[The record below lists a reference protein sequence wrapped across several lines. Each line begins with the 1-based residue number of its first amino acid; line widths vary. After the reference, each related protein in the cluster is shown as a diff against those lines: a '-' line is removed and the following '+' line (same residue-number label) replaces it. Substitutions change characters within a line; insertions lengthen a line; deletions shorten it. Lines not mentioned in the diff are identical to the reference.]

1 MPPAAPASAVVA
13 APLVLLF
20 GDDDFAVKQKAKEL
34 FQKWCA
40 EVGGMDHETIDAGA
54 GNAGEAGKALGKLRE
69 ALQTLP
75 FFGGGKVVWF
85 KDCNFFGTDRTSDSR
100 DVTAGVAQ
108 LAEDLKAFDWRN
120 VRLLISAGAV
130 DKRRTFYKT
139 LDKLGRVE
147 IFAGLSFDDK
157 EWMGKAENLALR
169 QLRGL
174 QKEIADDALAALLET
189 VGPNTRHLAAEVE
202 KVALYVGARGAITLG
217 DVTAIVTRSKHAR
230 AFALGEALGDRKLA
244 VALHVLDEELWEM
257 KSDKQKS
264 TIGFLYQLISKV
276 RSLLIAKELLAAGIL
291 RPAANFNAFKVQ
303 FSNLP
308 ADLFSGDRKLEVKE
322 FPLFRGTQQAANYTA
337 AELVRAM
344 DLLLE
349 CNLKLVSTSVAE
361 DLLLQQV
368 ITRICSGARPAAGAA
383 RGASGPAGGR
393 ESAAPR
399 RW

>member
-1 MPPAAPASAVVA
+1 MPPAAPPA
-13 APLVLLF
+13 APLVLFF

-54 GNAGEAGKALGKLRE
+54 GNAGEASKALAKLRE

-108 LAEDLKAFDWRN
+108 LAEDLKTFDWSN

-130 DKRRTFYKT
+130 DKRRTFYKN
-139 LDKLGRVE
+139 LDKLGHVE
-147 IFAGLSFDDK
+147 IFAGLSFEDK
-157 EWMGKAENLALR
+157 EWVAKAENLALR

-174 QKEIADDALAALLET
+174 QKEIADDALAALVET
-189 VGPNTRHLAAEVE
+189 VGPNTRQLATEVE
-202 KVALYVGARGAITLG
+202 KVALYVGARGAISLG
-217 DVTAIVTRSKHAR
+217 DVTTIVTRNKHAR

-244 VALHVLDEELWEM
+244 LALRVLDEELWEM

-264 TIGFLYQLISKV
+264 TIGFLYGLISKV
-276 RSLLIAKELLAAGIL
+276 RAMLIAKELLAAGIL
-291 RPAANFNAFKVQ
+291 RPAANYNAFKAQ
-303 FSNLP
+303 FNNLP

-383 RGASGPAGGR
+383 RGPSGPAGGR
-393 ESAAPR
+393 EASAPR